1 MNRMIPFFVADRPMS
16 LRLLKSLPLQD
27 YPETFIGIMAH
38 ANTTLNFQHAFR
50 QYPCD
55 NFEYCD
61 AVGGPCQYK
70 DDITQC
76 HIRRYILNHTVKMCD
91 SGIFTREG
99 ATLSYQQLF
108 EAYVR
113 MGVEYGIMIDVFLDP
128 QATLESA
135 KVALRVYEP
144 FKECFKLVGVA
155 QGTTIE
161 EYVQNYE
168 DLKAL
173 GIPYIAIGGLLRKR
187 EKTARFAQVRSE
199 EFMFTVLQTLRATYQ
214 DDWLFVL
221 GSFHPSRLEKLQE
234 LHVWGDYKGWIFQY
248 KKRNE
253 TLNTFLEVFASNH
266 LQHVEHADSQKTS
279 HFLARLQ
286 KKVALRKDMI
296 VDQRKLSRQLV
307 EGRRALKASLT
318 SLYEI
323 TKIKAPEI
331 AVRLRGLTTHGLLD
345 EGEEKMVLEIL
356 RGLGTYESHKVQNVL
371 ENIRKNRGWKEQIE
385 SIEVQLNNMNISL
398 AKDIA
403 KLRAGKIKLTEDT
416 IEICTKIA
424 DLIESSE
431 RTYRF
436 EQVRGMIAQ
445 DILSRI

>member
-27 YPETFIGIMAH
+27 YSGVSVGIMAH
-38 ANTTLNFQHAFR
+38 ANTTLNFQHAFC

-70 DDITQC
+70 DDISQC
-76 HIRRYILNHTVKMCD
+76 PVREYILHHTVKMCD

-135 KVALRVYEP
+135 KEALRVYEP

-161 EYVQNYE
+161 EYIRNYE

-173 GIPYIAIGGLLRKR
+173 GFSYIAIGGLLRKR
-187 EKTARFAQVRSE
+187 EKTARYAQIRSE
-199 EFMFTVLQTLRATYQ
+199 EFMFTVLQTLRATYP

-253 TLNTFLEVFASNH
+253 TLNAHLEVFASNH
-266 LQHVEHADSQKTS
+266 LQHVERVDSQKMS
-279 HFLARLQ
+279 HLLARLQ
-286 KKVALRKDMI
+286 KKVALRKNMI
-296 VDQRKLSRQLV
+296 VEQRKLSRHLV
-307 EGRRALKASLT
+307 EGRRALKVSLT

-345 EGEEKMVLEIL
+345 EGEEKLVLEIL
-356 RGLGTYESHKVQNVL
+356 RGLGTYESDEVQYIL
-371 ENIRKNRGWKEQIE
+371 ENIRKNREWKEQIE
-385 SIEVQLNNMNISL
+385 SIEARLNNMNISL
-398 AKDIA
+398 AKDVA
-403 KLRAGKIKLTEDT
+403 KLQAGEVKLTEDT
-416 IEICTKIA
+416 AEICTKIA

-436 EQVRGMIAQ
+436 EQVRGKIAQ
-445 DILSRI
+445 DILSRM